1 MALSRQAVLE
11 AAIELAD
18 GAGVESLSMRAL
30 GARLGVEAMSLY
42 NHVANK
48 DDVLGGIA
56 DLVWSGVDLAAS
68 ARSWRSGVRRISVSA
83 HEALLAHPW
92 ACRVHNVRI
101 GPSRLRYINAVLGH
115 LREGGFAADVAYHA
129 HHTLDGHIFGY
140 TLQVLDYGAGD
151 QGATDATEKLIAS
164 LSDELPWFTE
174 HLGQHMAGDVPGRG
188 FEIGLDLILDGLER
202 SL

>member
-11 AAIELAD
+11 AAVEMAD
-18 GAGVESLSMRAL
+18 AAGVESLSMRSL

-42 NHVANK
+42 NHVSNK
-48 DDVLGGIA
+48 DDLLSGIA
-56 DLVWSGVDLAAS
+56 DLVWSGVDLAPDS
-68 ARSWRSGVRRISVSA
+68 SGWREGVRRISLSA

-92 ACRVHNVRI
+92 ACRVHNSGV
-101 GPSRLRYINAVLGH
+101 GPSRLRCMNAVLGH
-115 LREGGFAADVAYHA
+115 LRSGGFAADVAYHA

-140 TLQVLDYGAGD
+140 TLQVLDYAAGD
-151 QGATDATEKLIAS
+151 QGATDATEQLIAS
-164 LSDELPWFTE
+164 LADELPWFME

-202 SL
+202 GL